1 MSSDL
6 ISLEWIQMQIEDRT
20 EIICLQKEAI
30 DELFKLLSG
39 YMTADELDGLPCIKK
54 INLAAKIYA
63 RL

>member
-20 EIICLQKEAI
+20 EIICLQKEVI
-30 DELFKLLSG
+30 DELFRLLSK
-39 YMTADELDGLPCIKK
+39 YMPADELDALPCIEK
-54 INLAAKIYA
+54 INQAAKIYA

>member
-1 MSSDL
+1 MSDL
-6 ISLEWIQMQIEDRT
+6 MSLDWIQMQIEDRA
-20 EIICLQKEAI
+20 EIICLQKEVI

-39 YMTADELDGLPCIKK
+39 YMTADELDSLPCIKK